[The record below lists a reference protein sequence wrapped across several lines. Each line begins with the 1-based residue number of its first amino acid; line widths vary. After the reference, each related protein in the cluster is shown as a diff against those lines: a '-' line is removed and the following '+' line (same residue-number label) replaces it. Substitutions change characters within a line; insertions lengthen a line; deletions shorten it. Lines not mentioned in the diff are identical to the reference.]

1 MRAINNKFLVI
12 DKQILPD
19 IFEKVLQAKELL
31 RSGEVSEIT
40 EAVRQVGISRSTFY
54 KYKNHVFTLD
64 ERSTGKKITLAFLL
78 SHTQGILSNVLQ
90 TISQNGG
97 NVLTINQDIPINDV
111 ANVNITFDMN
121 HLVISIEEV
130 IEKIRKINGVERLV
144 VVTME

>member
-1 MRAINNKFLVI
+1 MTNTNNKFLVI
-12 DKQILPD
+12 DKEILPD
-19 IFEKVLQAKELL
+19 IFEKVLKAKELL
-31 RSGEVSEIT
+31 RSGEISEVT
-40 EAVRQVGISRSTFY
+40 EAVKKVGISRSTFY

-121 HLVISIEEV
+121 HLSISIEEV
-130 IEKIRKINGVERLV
+130 IEKIRQINGVERLV

>member
-12 DKQILPD
+12 DKEILPD

-31 RSGEVSEIT
+31 RSGEASGIT
-40 EAVRQVGISRSTFY
+40 EAVKQVGISRSTFY
-54 KYKNHVFTLD
+54 KYKSHVFTLD

-111 ANVNITFDMN
+111 ANVNITFDMS

-130 IEKIRKINGVERLV
+130 IEKIRQIVGVERLV

>member
-1 MRAINNKFLVI
+1 MSNINNKFLVI

-19 IFEKVLQAKELL
+19 IFEKVLKAKELL

-40 EAVRQVGISRSTFY
+40 EAVKQVGISRSTFY

-121 HLVISIEEV
+121 HLTISIEEV
-130 IEKIRKINGVERLV
+130 IEKIREINGVERLV

>member
-1 MRAINNKFLVI
+1 MSTINNKFLVI

-19 IFEKVLQAKELL
+19 IFEKVLKAKELL

-40 EAVRQVGISRSTFY
+40 EAVKQVGISRSTFY

-121 HLVISIEEV
+121 HLTISIEEV
-130 IEKIRKINGVERLV
+130 IEKIREINGVERLV